1 MQLYFEILDQDL
13 YNSSSCQ
20 FLWNHSCMQS
30 ISYYRSNKLSRII
43 VQVIYNAIELFNS
56 LVSNMNKITIN
67 NKCSFRSV
75 INIAEPC
82 MYFNSGYA
90 AF

>member
-1 MQLYFEILDQDL
+1 
-13 YNSSSCQ
+13 
-20 FLWNHSCMQS
+20 MQS

-90 AF
+90 VIKEIFHIKPATNYTSLFDESNGAQPC